1 MWAGLLTFSAF
12 CYLASS
18 CYVNS
23 TPPVGTWDF
32 SKSRSEDVV
41 GWPSYQQNY
50 ILLDRIFGTLR
61 LVLPDGNSA
70 TYSNVWALAS
80 KNASGSRID
89 AVALM
94 FGPESLPVA
103 TAHAQQLLKQ
113 WNLDTA
119 GTEASLAD
127 WKTMMTGKLPDHV
140 MDPNWQQPFS
150 DRQRSYITVEIKYGS
165 GLPTP
170 WHLYVTFDFEKF
182 DLGKESA
189 P

>member
-1 MWAGLLTFSAF
+1 MWTGLITFSAF

-23 TPPVGTWDF
+23 TPPNGTWDF
-32 SKSRSEDVV
+32 SKSRSEEVV
-41 GWPSYQQNY
+41 NWPSYQQTY
-50 ILLDRIFGTLR
+50 IMLDRIFGRLR

-70 TYSNVWALAS
+70 TYTNVWAFAFKGESAS
-80 KNASGSRID
+80 RVNG
-89 AVALM
+89 VALM
-94 FGPESLPVA
+94 FGPESLAVA
-103 TAHAQQLLKQ
+103 TTHAQQLLKR

-119 GTEASLAD
+119 TTEASLAD

-140 MDPNWQQPFS
+140 MDPNWQEPYS

-170 WHLYVTFDFEKF
+170 WHVNVTFDFEQF
-182 DLGKESA
+182 DLSKTST